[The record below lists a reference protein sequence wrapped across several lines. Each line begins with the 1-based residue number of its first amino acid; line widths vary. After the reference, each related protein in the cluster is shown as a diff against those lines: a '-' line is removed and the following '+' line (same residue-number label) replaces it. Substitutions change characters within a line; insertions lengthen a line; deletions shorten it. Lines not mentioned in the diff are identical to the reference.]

1 MDISNVINTLAYVA
15 ADVDEAAALPLF
27 LLLSGFIFYGY
38 MYARYRNADKRHKHE
53 KETTTIVANLESSD
67 TYFKSRK
74 GLKSATMAGSNHT
87 RVEGAL
93 NVGSGNKL
101 LDMVKK

>member
-1 MDISNVINTLAYVA
+1 MDISNLINTLAYVA
-15 ADVDEAAALPLF
+15 SDVDESALLPLV

-38 MYARYRNADKRHKHE
+38 MYTRYRNADKRHKDE
-53 KETTTIVANLESSD
+53 METTTIVANLVSTD

-74 GLKSATMAGSNHT
+74 GLKNATMAGSNHK

-101 LDMVKK
+101 LDMVK